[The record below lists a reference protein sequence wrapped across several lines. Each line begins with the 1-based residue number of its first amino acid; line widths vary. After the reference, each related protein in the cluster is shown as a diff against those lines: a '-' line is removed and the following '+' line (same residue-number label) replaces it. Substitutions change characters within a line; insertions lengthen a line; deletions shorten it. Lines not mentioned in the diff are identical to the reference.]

1 MQFLFLNCKCLIS
14 EKHLEK
20 WYKFGHV
27 ITMQEKKKGGK
38 DSKGYLLL
46 NAEKSS
52 VEVEL
57 SGLCV
62 SKCHLPD
69 SVKLDNLGSLAGTKD
84 SRIF

>member
-1 MQFLFLNCKCLIS
+1 MSYFRGNQPAKNCVSK
-14 EKHLEK
+14 
-20 WYKFGHV
+20 
-27 ITMQEKKKGGK
+27 KKKGGK

-62 SKCHLPD
+62 SKCRLPD

-84 SRIF
+84 SRLINALS